1 MKGNNLK
8 KVVLSILITT
18 IVCSLSACGRGG
30 KDASADSNSVGEK
43 QIAINREDYA
53 YIPEEISLGDADFV
67 NVACGTEHGIYFITS
82 FFDDETFTVG
92 EQGYC
97 VDGNGICTKL
107 PLRYEDTQGTDIAID
122 AIGVLSNGN
131 LVYIKSETPID
142 ENYNVTG
149 PIKYYLVQAGSEN
162 CEEISCVDITE
173 QLKVVNQ
180 LNTWMLKV
188 DKEDHIYLT
197 EGNRIWVFDTHGNQP
212 FPVVVNNGGFIAD
225 MGVTK
230 EGQVVFY
237 GWEEQKCIYVI
248 DETSGM
254 TSVLKENIPNNAS
267 INSITPG
274 DVKGIWV
281 TTIMDIIEYDIETKT
296 ATSVLNLSD
305 CGLSADTIKTCTVL
319 SDGNVMVISYE
330 MADDGMPVYKGSLLQ
345 RTEKTAES
353 EEKEIITLG
362 IFEDNS
368 EFPEAVANFNKSQD
382 TYKIEI
388 INYVENNDYDA
399 AITRFTNELIAGSG
413 PDIID
418 LSKLNMDMLA
428 GKGIL
433 EELTPYLDNDTAL
446 KRDDLFESVL
456 NAYSIDGKLYTIPN
470 GFCVWGIA
478 GSNEY
483 IGSYGEGYSWSV
495 EDIMDVVRQ
504 NPDKEMFGYG
514 SKNYV
519 LMFCLSNNLDKFVDW
534 QSGECNFVNE
544 EFIGML
550 EFSNNF
556 KSKFDTSVQDYNP
569 TDLIVDGTI
578 IVEEAM
584 LSPHQPLQYWE
595 ILYGEDYVIKGFPS
609 AEGIGLTIIGEN
621 MLAINAGSDNKDIAW
636 EFLKS
641 LLAEEHYK
649 NRDLLYYPT
658 LISAFDSINEEYIT
672 PVYATDEN
680 GNEIEIS
687 KGGMDYTEYYAGTE
701 EEIACLTDIIISC
714 DRADTYD
721 KQIWN
726 IVEEEAAAYFEGQKS
741 AKSVAEII
749 ESRVK
754 LYINENK

>member
-1 MKGNNLK
+1 MKK
-8 KVVLSILITT
+8 KYSKNIFIMILIAITT
-18 IVCSLSACGRGG
+18 TSLTACG
-30 KDASADSNSVGEK
+30 KTDADSGVNDST
-43 QIAINREDYA
+43 QIAVNREDYT
-53 YIPEEISLGDADFV
+53 YIPEEFSLGDAGFV
-67 NVACGTEHGIYFITS
+67 NAACGTEQGICFITS

-142 ENYNVTG
+142 ANYNVTG
-149 PIKYYLVQAGSEN
+149 PIKYYLVQAGLEN

-173 QLKVVNQ
+173 QLKVLNQ
-180 LNTWMLKV
+180 LNAWVLKV

-197 EGNRIWVFDTHGNQP
+197 EGNRIWVFDIEGNQP
-212 FPVVVNNGGFIAD
+212 FTVVYNGSFIGD

-237 GWEEQKCIYVI
+237 GWEGQKCIYVI
-248 DETSGM
+248 DETNGM
-254 TSVLKENIPNNAS
+254 LSVLKENIPNNAS
-267 INSITPG
+267 INSIIPS

-281 TTIMDIIEYDIETKT
+281 TTIMDITEYDIETKT
-296 ATSVLNLSD
+296 TTSVLNISD
-305 CGLSADTIKTCTVL
+305 CGLSADSIIISTVL

-330 MADDGMPVYKGSLLQ
+330 IADDGIPLCKGSLLR
-345 RTEKTAES
+345 RTEKTS
-353 EEKEIITLG
+353 VTEEKEIITLG
-362 IFEDNS
+362 IFEDNF

-399 AITRFTNELIAGSG
+399 AITRFNNELIAGSG

-433 EELTPYLDNDTAL
+433 EELTPYLEKDDEL
-446 KRDDLFESVL
+446 KRADLFESVL
-456 NAYSIDGKLYTIPN
+456 SAYSIDGKLYTIPN

-483 IGSYGEGYSWSV
+483 IGSYSDGYSWTI
-495 EDIMDVVRQ
+495 EDIMNVVKQ

-534 QSGECNFVNE
+534 QSGECNFVND

-569 TDLIVDGTI
+569 TDLIVGGTI
-578 IVEEAM
+578 IVEEAL
-584 LSPHQPLQYWE
+584 LSPHLPLQYWE

-609 AEGIGLTIIGEN
+609 AEGTGLTIIGEN
-621 MLAINAGSDNKDIAW
+621 MLAINAASDNKDIAW
-636 EFLKS
+636 EFIKS
-641 LLAEEHYK
+641 LLTEEHYK

-658 LISAFDSINEEYIT
+658 LISAYDSLNKEYIT
-672 PVYATDEN
+672 PVYTTDEN
-680 GNEIEIS
+680 GNQVEIS
-687 KGGMDYTEYYAGTE
+687 KGGIDYVEYYAGTE
-701 EEIACLTDIIISC
+701 EEIARLTDIINSC

-726 IVEEEAAAYFEGQKS
+726 IVEEEASAYFENYEGRKS
-741 AKSVAEII
+741 PEEVAEII
-749 ESRVK
+749 QSRVK
-754 LYINENK
+754 LYVGENR